1 MLLNL
6 TSSFNVKAR
15 DHPHGG
21 LQCFSDLGP
30 SFGVMEF
37 STKEPLLG
45 EGNVISCLSRDGF
58 MIGGEHGSFN
68 KGDIHPLTNDTL
80 IDKYALKSKSTA
92 KEIEVW

>member
-58 MIGGEHGSFN
+58 MVGGNEGSLK
-68 KGDIHPLTNDTL
+68 KGDINPLTGDKL
-80 IDKYALKSKSTA
+80 IENGDELISKSTA
-92 KEIEVW
+92 